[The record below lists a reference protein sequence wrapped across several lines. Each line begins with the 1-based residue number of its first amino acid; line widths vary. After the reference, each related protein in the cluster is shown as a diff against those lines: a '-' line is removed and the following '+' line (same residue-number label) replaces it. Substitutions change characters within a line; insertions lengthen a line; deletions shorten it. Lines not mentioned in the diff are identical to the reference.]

1 MAKAKKSKYEYVIE
15 QNIMESIYIVSTINL
30 DIMIFQDSVLAIFK
44 LYLFQKLNLGTL
56 IGNVDVSVVILLR

>member
-1 MAKAKKSKYEYVIE
+1 MARAKKSKYEYVIG

-44 LYLFQKLNLGTL
+44 L
-56 IGNVDVSVVILLR
+56 